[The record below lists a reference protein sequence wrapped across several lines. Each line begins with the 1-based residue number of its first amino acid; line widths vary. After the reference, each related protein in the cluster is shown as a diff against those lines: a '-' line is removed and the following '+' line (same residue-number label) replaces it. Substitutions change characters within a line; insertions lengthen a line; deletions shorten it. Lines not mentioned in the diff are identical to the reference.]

1 MVRKS
6 RDNAA
11 TSSARKQRGRD
22 SDHADESGGRSRSRD
37 IWKGTIAFGLVEIPV
52 TLVAAER
59 SKGISLTFL
68 DQRDFSPV
76 GYKRY
81 NKTTDEEVP
90 WEEIV
95 RGYEYQKGEYV
106 VLTPQDL
113 ERASPDLAKTIEIQ
127 QFVDEG
133 DIEPIFFERPYYLEP
148 LNPKGKGYVLL
159 RETLKRTKKLGIAR
173 VALRAR
179 EHVAALGVRGD
190 ALVLYLLRFPDE
202 VRDPADLGNVEKSLA
217 DAHVQPKEI
226 EIAERLV
233 EDMTE
238 AWDPSEFKDEYAD
251 DLMKLIEERVAS
263 GKTHVI
269 DKSESKP
276 VRRGGGDGQDLMPLL
291 KESLDAARRGGRR
304 TGAPESVRERAA
316 PRGRSRSRARH
327 PPRRARRGA

>member
-6 RDNAA
+6 RDSAG
-11 TSSARKQRGRD
+11 TSSARKRR
-22 SDHADESGGRSRSRD
+22 GGREPDDGDEGGGRGRSRD

-52 TLVAAER
+52 ALVAAER
-59 SKGISLTFL
+59 SKGIKLTFL

-81 NKTTDEEVP
+81 NKSTDEEVP

-113 ERASPDLAKTIEIQ
+113 ERASPELAKTIQIL
-127 QFVDEG
+127 QFVDENE
-133 DIEPIFFERPYYLEP
+133 IEPIFFERPYYLEP

-159 RETLKRTKKLGIAR
+159 RETLKRTRKLGIAK

-202 VRDPADLGNVEKSLA
+202 VRDPSDLGAAETTLA
-217 DAHVQPKEI
+217 GAHVQPKEI

-233 EDMTE
+233 EDMTD
-238 AWDPSEFKDEYAD
+238 AWDPAEFKDEYAD
-251 DLMKLIEERVAS
+251 DLMKLVEDRVAS

-269 DKSESKP
+269 DESEAEP
-276 VRRGGGDGQDLMPLL
+276 ARRGGGDGQDLMPLL
-291 KESLDAARRGGRR
+291 KESLAAARGGGRTR
-304 TGAPESVRERAA
+304 SRPATRA
-316 PRGRSRSRARH
+316 RSRARAR
-327 PPRRARRGA
+327 PPTRSARRGA

>member
-6 RDNAA
+6 RDSAA
-11 TSSARKQRGRD
+11 TSSARKQRGRG
-22 SDHADESGGRSRSRD
+22 SDDADESGDRSRSRD

-52 TLVAAER
+52 ALVAAER

-159 RETLKRTKKLGIAR
+159 RETLKRSKKLGIAK

-202 VRDPADLGNVEKSLA
+202 VRDPADIGNVEKSLA

-238 AWDPSEFKDEYAD
+238 AWDPSEFKDGYVE
-251 DLMKLIEERVAS
+251 DLMKLVEERVAS

-291 KESLDAARRGGRR
+291 KESLEAARRGGRR
-304 TGAPESVRERAA
+304 AAGRESVRERTA
-316 PRGRSRSRARH
+316 PRERDRSRARH
-327 PPRRARRGA
+327 PPRRARRGG